1 MEPDAIKMFETIIGA
16 GVVTSLATNFL
27 KSPLVKIP
35 FNKYKRMTA
44 LGVSII
50 STFIALY
57 QQGVR
62 DFSADWRYNTV
73 VLIGVFITSAITY
86 NNVLK
91 QKDKPPV
98 VINQEVIE
106 FEPEV
111 KENNIDTPKDNMLY

>member
-1 MEPDAIKMFETIIGA
+1 MEPDAIKMFETIISA

-62 DFSADWRYNTV
+62 DFSADWRYNIV

-86 NNVLK
+86 NNILK

>member
-50 STFIALY
+50 STFIALH